1 MPDRRPPPSVTPGT
15 SVTSGTSG
23 TSGTSSPM
31 DTSAGRGLQRLAR
44 FMDSSI
50 RLPGGYR
57 IGWDGIIG
65 LIPGF
70 GDVVGLGVSAWIVF
84 GAARLGASRATLAR
98 MAANVAIETVVGAVP
113 ILGDLFDLAFK
124 ANVRNM
130 RLLERHAREP
140 ERMARHSRRWVIGF
154 AVACIAT
161 VLVLGWA
168 VVAVLGAIL
177 GLIF

>member
-1 MPDRRPPPSVTPGT
+1 MADIPTTMR
-15 SVTSGTSG
+15 
-23 TSGTSSPM
+23 PM
-31 DTSAGRGLQRLAR
+31 DTPTARSLQRLAR

-65 LIPGF
+65 LIPGI

-98 MAANVAIETVVGAVP
+98 MAGNVAIETLVGAVP
-113 ILGDLFDLAFK
+113 VVGDLFDFAFK

-130 RLLERHAREP
+130 ALLERHAREP
-140 ERMARHSRRWVIGF
+140 ERLARHSRLWVGGF
-154 AVACIAT
+154 AAAVVLAVLLVAW
-161 VLVLGWA
+161 LVLA
-168 VVAVLGAIL
+168 ILGAIV

>member
-1 MPDRRPPPSVTPGT
+1 MPDRRPPPSLAPNPSVAPGT
-15 SVTSGTSG
+15 P
-23 TSGTSSPM
+23 SPM

-65 LIPGF
+65 LIPGI

-113 ILGDLFDLAFK
+113 ILGDLFDIAFK

-130 RLLERHAREP
+130 SLLERHAREP
-140 ERMARHSRRWVIGF
+140 ERMTRHSRRWVIGF
-154 AVACIAT
+154 AVACVAA
-161 VLVLGWA
+161 VLVLGWL
-168 VVAVLGAIL
+168 VVTVLGAIV